1 MVLKKNIKTSNNKC
15 IIVRTGDVKQFPV
28 EFQWQLGSV
37 TYTIKEIIDKDP
49 HNTQYKVATNT
60 GQEEIMEVNTIIND
74 LNAPNS
80 KILND
85 PDDKPEEKPEEKPDE
100 QSS

>member
-1 MVLKKNIKTSNNKC
+1 MVLKKNITTSDNKC
-15 IIVRTGDVKQFPV
+15 VIVKTGDVKQFPV

-37 TYTIKEIIDKDP
+37 TYTIKEVIDKDP
-49 HNTQYKVATNT
+49 HNTQYKVVTNT
-60 GQEEIMEVNTIIND
+60 GQEEIMEANTIIND

-85 PDDKPEEKPEEKPDE
+85 PDDKPEEKPEKPDE